1 MNALNKVRIMGPGR
15 YALSEHRPVT
25 GKKPYQEP
33 SLRVYGDIRILTQGT
48 AMVGMIIDAKIPKK
62 T

>member
-1 MNALNKVRIMGPGR
+1 
-15 YALSEHRPVT
+15 LSEQKPLT

-48 AMVGMIIDAKIPKK
+48 NTVGMTVDGVPPRK